1 MVIGQSAILIATAD
15 EQSGWD
21 HPLPV
26 FWNILLS
33 MRIYDILFEHMAKS
47 INRPEKSLACS

>member
-1 MVIGQSAILIATAD
+1 MARGQSSTTAG
-15 EQSGWD
+15 EQSGWNR
-21 HPLPV
+21 PLPVPV

-47 INRPEKSLACS
+47 INSPKSR